1 MPRRAAAASA
11 GTPPG
16 RLSPELPPHAA
27 DDDAQRLAALSAS
40 RYARLM
46 PATPAWPPKSLPRLF
61 VRTPLD
67 EGASVELDAGQAN
80 YLGNV
85 MRLGVGAE
93 LLVFDGASG
102 EWLARIAEAGR
113 KRMTLTVERRTREPE
128 AIPDVWLAF
137 APVKRTQT
145 DWLVEKATELG
156 AAKLLPVITQRTIA
170 ERVKLE
176 RLEAIAIEAA
186 EQCGRTV
193 LPEIAE
199 PVSLKQLLAC
209 RDPERRLY
217 FADEGGGEPAVATF
231 APGPALI
238 LTGPE
243 GGFTD
248 EERAAIRAAANS
260 VAISLGPRI
269 LRAETAALAAL
280 AAFMAVAG
288 DWRLID
294 T

>member
-1 MPRRAAAASA
+1 
-11 GTPPG
+11 
-16 RLSPELPPHAA
+16 
-27 DDDAQRLAALSAS
+27 
-40 RYARLM
+40 M
-46 PATPAWPPKSLPRLF
+46 PASPAWPPKSLPRLF
-61 VRTPLD
+61 LRAPLG
-67 EGASVELDAGQAN
+67 EGASVDLDAGQAN

-85 MRLGVGAE
+85 MRLGVGSE
-93 LLVFDGASG
+93 LLVFDGGSG
-102 EWLARIAEAGR
+102 EWLARIVEAGK
-113 KRMTLTVERRTREPE
+113 KRMTLAVERRTRKPE

-186 EQCGRTV
+186 EQCGRTD

-199 PVSLKQLLAC
+199 PVSLRQLLSG

-217 FADEGGGEPAVATF
+217 FADEGGGEPAATAF

-248 EERAAIRAAANS
+248 EERAAVRGAPNS
-260 VAISLGPRI
+260 TPISLGPRI

-288 DWRLID
+288 DWRPY
-294 T
+294 